1 MGEWVCECVCGE
13 REEEGRDILL
23 SKLNTHETQLQH
35 SAQLTPN
42 PIPNH
47 AVVAHSTPNP
57 IPNHAVVTHSTPL
70 PGFDDHFQM
79 ASPGPGHS
87 GSTWS
92 GSRGQAGSQ
101 PEGGDL
107 GGHNM

>member
-1 MGEWVCECVCGE
+1 MCMCVCVWVWVGEWVCECVCGE

-35 SAQLTPN
+35 SAQL
-42 PIPNH
+42 
-47 AVVAHSTPNP
+47 TPNP